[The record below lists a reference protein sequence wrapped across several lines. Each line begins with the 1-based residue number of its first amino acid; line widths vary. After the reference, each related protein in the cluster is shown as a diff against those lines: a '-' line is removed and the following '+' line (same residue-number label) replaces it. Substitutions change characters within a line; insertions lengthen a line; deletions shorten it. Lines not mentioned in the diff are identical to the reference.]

1 MVEVAFEDLQNAD
14 LQIDCVYK
22 GGTAPNLGS
31 DPLSHLFPCGN
42 AGGFRKVLNCKMK
55 LELRNWDKGACP
67 FIPIRA
73 AAGPYFQFLY
83 KKSP

>member
-31 DPLSHLFPCGN
+31 DPLFYLF
-42 AGGFRKVLNCKMK
+42 FLCK
-55 LELRNWDKGACP
+55 R
-67 FIPIRA
+67 
-73 AAGPYFQFLY
+73 
-83 KKSP
+83 

>member
-31 DPLSHLFPCGN
+31 RSFITSFPMWK
-42 AGGFRKVLNCKMK
+42 R
-55 LELRNWDKGACP
+55 WW
-67 FIPIRA
+67 I
-73 AAGPYFQFLY
+73 
-83 KKSP
+83 

>member
-31 DPLSHLFPCGN
+31 ILYHIFPMWK
-42 AGGFRKVLNCKMK
+42 R
-55 LELRNWDKGACP
+55 WW
-67 FIPIRA
+67 I
-73 AAGPYFQFLY
+73 
-83 KKSP
+83 